1 MLNSLGITPY
11 PTLSGREVIRNVQNG
26 TRPEIPTDCRP
37 ELYQAMTSS
46 WNKDPRQRPSFCES
60 RENLFKALSQWQSD
74 DDTNNRSEYIDVSGF
89 SEDLEHG
96 MIYFNRRVSEFECE
110 I

>member
-1 MLNSLGITPY
+1 M
-11 PTLSGREVIRNVQNG
+11 IRNVPTG
-26 TRPEIPTDCRP
+26 TRPEIPSDCRP
-37 ELYQAMTSS
+37 ELYETMTRS
-46 WNKDPRQRPSFCES
+46 WHKDPRQRPSFSES
-60 RENLFKALSQWQSD
+60 RKTLSRALGQWQND
-74 DDTNNRSEYIDVSGF
+74 EATNTSEYLDVSGF